1 MRITASEVALATHG
15 QLIGP
20 DISAHGIAF
29 DSRAL
34 IDQQAFVAIPGAR
47 DGHDFLDD
55 AFSNGAPFAIVTKGH
70 AVEGKTCVEVSD
82 TVAALAALGR
92 HCRERLAGTVDGRVI
107 GITGSVGKTSTKD
120 LVRAVCGSEFM
131 RTHAPDKSLNNDIG
145 VPVTIINA
153 PDDCDA
159 LIVEMGMRGFGE
171 IARLCDIAL
180 PTIGVITAIG
190 DAHGE
195 RVGGIKGVVRAK
207 AELLNALSGTGT
219 AIVNVDSEL
228 VMEAAKETKARHL
241 TFGFSPSSDVRC
253 EVIAADDRGSM
264 TVRFSHGNDSAT
276 GVVPLIGNHMVT
288 NAAAAVA
295 AGITVGISL
304 AQCVRA
310 LENVVSAPQRM
321 RWMTSHAG
329 MRILDDSYNAN
340 PLSMMAALETVG
352 SIDASRRIAVLGLMA
367 EVDDAAMA
375 HSDIATACARM
386 NIELLPL
393 DTDMYGLPALSVDEV
408 MEQLASFD
416 ESVVV
421 LVKGSRVAATER
433 IVQLLTD

>member
-20 DISAHGIAF
+20 DVSALGLAF

-34 IDQQAFVAIPGAR
+34 INRQAFIAIPGVR
-47 DGHDFLDD
+47 DGHDFLGD

-82 TVAALAALGR
+82 TVVALAALGR
-92 HCRERLAGTVDGRVI
+92 HCRERLTGTVDGRVI

-120 LVRAVCGSEFM
+120 LVRAVFGSGFT

-207 AELLNALSGTGT
+207 AELLNSLSDTGT
-219 AIVNVDSEL
+219 AIVNGDSDL
-228 VMEAAKETKARHL
+228 VMEAASETKARHI
-241 TFGFSPSSDVRC
+241 TFGFSPSSDVCC
-253 EVIAADDRGSM
+253 EIIAADDRGAM
-264 TVRFSHGNDSAT
+264 TVRFTHGTDSAT
-276 GVVPLIGNHMVT
+276 GVVPLIGTHMVT

-295 AGITVGISL
+295 AGIAVGISL

-310 LENVVSAPQRM
+310 LEDVAPAPQRM
-321 RWMTSHAG
+321 RWMAG
-329 MRILDDSYNAN
+329 RAGARILDDSYNAN
-340 PLSMMAALETVG
+340 PLSMMAAV
-352 SIDASRRIAVLGLMA
+352 
-367 EVDDAAMA
+367 
-375 HSDIATACARM
+375 
-386 NIELLPL
+386 
-393 DTDMYGLPALSVDEV
+393 
-408 MEQLASFD
+408 
-416 ESVVV
+416 
-421 LVKGSRVAATER
+421 
-433 IVQLLTD
+433 

>member
-20 DISAHGIAF
+20 DVSAHGIAF

-34 IDQQAFVAIPGAR
+34 LDQQAFVAIPGAR
-47 DGHDFLDD
+47 DGHDFLGD

-82 TVAALAALGR
+82 TVVALAALGR
-92 HCRERLAGTVDGRVI
+92 HCRERLTGTVDGRVV

-120 LVRAVCGSEFM
+120 LVRAVFGSEFK
-131 RTHAPDKSLNNDIG
+131 RTHAPDRSLNNDIG

-207 AELLNALSGTGT
+207 AELLNALSDTGT
-219 AIVNVDSEL
+219 AIVNVDSDL
-228 VMEAAKETKARHL
+228 VMEAAKESKARHF
-241 TFGFSPSSDVRC
+241 TFGFSPSSDVCC
-253 EVIAADDRGSM
+253 EIVASDARGSM
-264 TVRFSHGNDSAT
+264 TVRFTHSNDSAT
-276 GVVPLIGNHMVT
+276 GVVPLIGTHMVT

-295 AGITVGISL
+295 AGIAVGISL

-310 LENVVSAPQRM
+310 LENVTPAPQRM
-321 RWMTSHAG
+321 RWMAGHAG
-329 MRILDDSYNAN
+329 ARILDDSYNAN
-340 PLSMMAALETVG
+340 PLSMMAALETVA
-352 SIDASRRIAVLGLMA
+352 SIDAFRRIAVLGLMA
-367 EVDDAAMA
+367 EVDDAAAA
-375 HSDIATACARM
+375 HSDIAAACAQL

-393 DTDMYGLPALSVDEV
+393 DTDLYGVPALSIEKVL
-408 MEQLASFD
+408 EQLASID

-433 IVQLLTD
+433 VVQLLTD

>member
-20 DISAHGIAF
+20 DVSAHGIAF

-34 IDQQAFVAIPGAR
+34 LDQQAFVAIPGAR
-47 DGHDFLDD
+47 DGHDFLGD

-82 TVAALAALGR
+82 TVVALAALGR
-92 HCRERLAGTVDGRVI
+92 HCRERLTGTVDGRVV

-120 LVRAVCGSEFM
+120 LVRAVFGSEFK
-131 RTHAPDKSLNNDIG
+131 RTHAPDRSLNNDIG

-207 AELLNALSGTGT
+207 AELLNALSDTGT
-219 AIVNVDSEL
+219 AIVNVDSDL
-228 VMEAAKETKARHL
+228 VMEAAKESKARHF
-241 TFGFSPSSDVRC
+241 TFGFSPSSDVCC
-253 EVIAADDRGSM
+253 EIVASDARGSM
-264 TVRFSHGNDSAT
+264 TVRFTHSNDSAT
-276 GVVPLIGNHMVT
+276 GVVPLIGTHMVT

-295 AGITVGISL
+295 AGIAVGISL

-310 LENVVSAPQRM
+310 LENVAPAPQRM
-321 RWMTSHAG
+321 RWMAGHAG
-329 MRILDDSYNAN
+329 ARILDDSYNAN
-340 PLSMMAALETVG
+340 PLSMMAALETVA
-352 SIDASRRIAVLGLMA
+352 SIDAFRRIAVLGLMA
-367 EVDDAAMA
+367 EVDDAAAA
-375 HSDIATACARM
+375 HSDIAAACAQL

-393 DTDMYGLPALSVDEV
+393 DTDLYGVPALSIEKVL
-408 MEQLASFD
+408 EQLASID

-433 IVQLLTD
+433 VVQLLTD